1 MPPFPTLWI
10 IMILKNFLALDLEMN
25 TPEQSDTPG
34 KIIQVGI
41 AIGNLN
47 QYINDPKN
55 YQQYIEKS
63 WYVNPHEKI
72 YPRITELTG
81 ISDEETINQS
91 TTLEDIQNEIFLL
104 MKQYECYPNPIVWGG
119 GDAELLKKELREN
132 VGYLKIFGHRE
143 IDLKTIY
150 TFFKLSKDEK
160 TNSSLKSTLINYK
173 LDFLGTQHRAVDDAR
188 NTLRLFFAMI
198 QKQKIINNI
207 INEANKIKWKINP
220 ALQTLA

>member
-1 MPPFPTLWI
+1 
-10 IMILKNFLALDLEMN
+10 MILKNFLALDLEMN

-119 GDAELLKKELREN
+119 GDAEILKKELREN

-207 INEANKIKWKINP
+207 INEANKIK
-220 ALQTLA
+220 